1 MRGPT
6 LLNSKSLGIH
16 VVEVDEG
23 AAALRSSWEGDPDY
37 EFEETGEGNGAAEFE
52 EKVSRKQLW
61 LIYSLQLAEAIVAAS
76 LSPQLYVLLRD
87 SELCGSIN
95 TAYWTGLVEAI
106 FALGSIT
113 GLCWGRLGDK
123 YGRKP
128 IALIGMIGLSVS
140 CIVMG
145 FSTGIFMCALIR
157 AFAGLMSSCIRVAVA
172 AMLGDISHSSRAKAR
187 SFSRLPLVATGGV
200 IGPLLQAALA
210 HRFANDGIF
219 WKTYPILISQ
229 MACAAL
235 MLAIFG
241 VNLAML
247 KETLPSSLS
256 AHDFEKSLSSHRRG
270 SESSDEFGEESSF
283 LGRNGIALPHND
295 KLAPIALSEILRSR
309 SLMIILAA
317 YSLFSLHSASFDQLL
332 PLLGNSP
339 TKLGGL
345 GLPCSF
351 ISLVV
356 FFASLAAGL
365 VIWFSSPRAIKKL
378 GLLPSFR
385 AACWVLPAIYFL
397 TPLLSKLAHENQPA
411 IIATSVFSIFS
422 KTLVT
427 GAIKTLVLIVVTNSS
442 PDPYSLATIMGAMEL
457 AGHVRALAVLGT
469 GAAWWLAEDLG
480 RGWTNYGLWATIL
493 GVSILGGAAAHLV
506 RDRPYVRDYEGSLR
520 WEVCYDSMT
529 ESTEDLQAFNEK
541 EIEASS

>member
-106 FALGSIT
+106 FALGSIA
-113 GLCWGRLGDK
+113 W
-123 YGRKP
+123 
-128 IALIGMIGLSVS
+128 
-140 CIVMG
+140 MG

-187 SFSRLPLVATGGV
+187 SFSRLPW
-200 IGPLLQAALA
+200 LLLEVSLDLYSKQRSLIASLMMGS
-210 HRFANDGIF
+210 FGKLI
-219 WKTYPILISQ
+219 PILISQ

-241 VNLAML
+241 VNLVML

-270 SESSDEFGEESSF
+270 SESSDEFGEETSF
-283 LGRNGIALPHND
+283 LGRNGISLPHND

-317 YSLFSLHSASFDQLL
+317 YL
-332 PLLGNSP
+332 PLLPPLRIFRPTPPPPRNSP

-397 TPLLSKLAHENQPA
+397 TPLLSKLARESQPA
-411 IIATSVFSIFS
+411 IIASSVFSIFA

-427 GAIKTLVLIVVTNSS
+427 GAVKTLVLVVVTNSS

-493 GVSILGGAAAHLV
+493 GVSIFGAGVAHLV

-529 ESTEDLQAFNEK
+529 ESTEDLQGFNEK
-541 EIEASS
+541 EIEGFIVRMGGD

>member
-106 FALGSIT
+106 FALGSIA

-241 VNLAML
+241 VNLVML
-247 KETLPSSLS
+247 KEVWNC
-256 AHDFEKSLSSHRRG
+256 
-270 SESSDEFGEESSF
+270 
-283 LGRNGIALPHND
+283 RNGISLPHND

-356 FFASLAAGL
+356 FFASLRR
-365 VIWFSSPRAIKKL
+365 P

-397 TPLLSKLAHENQPA
+397 TPLLSKLARESQPA
-411 IIATSVFSIFS
+411 IIASSVFSIFA

-427 GAIKTLVLIVVTNSS
+427 GAVKTLVLVVVTNSS

-493 GVSILGGAAAHLV
+493 GVSIFGAGVAHLV
-506 RDRPYVRDYEGSLR
+506 RDRPYVRDYEG
-520 WEVCYDSMT
+520 V
-529 ESTEDLQAFNEK
+529 
-541 EIEASS
+541 